1 MAGGAEVADRFG
13 IDPAEPAELML
24 DFQAYGWISRVEF
37 AGTAGWTLTS
47 AGLGE
52 NQRQLAAELGAA
64 GVAGVV
70 RDCYRRFLP
79 HNGELQQACTHWQ
92 LRPTASD
99 PPLVGAY
106 PFRVDASLREQG
118 ATLADARLVRIK

>member
-1 MAGGAEVADRFG
+1 VL
-13 IDPAEPAELML
+13 IPAAC
-24 DFQAYGWISRVEF
+24 S
-37 AGTAGWTLTS
+37 
-47 AGLGE
+47 
-52 NQRQLAAELGAA
+52 GAA
-64 GVAGVV
+64 
-70 RDCYRRFLP
+70 
-79 HNGELQQACTHWQ
+79 CTGMQ